1 MQKASAQAERAGKII
16 RRVREFVKKS
26 EPRRQPVALAGIVE
40 DAIGFVE
47 IDARRHGAQV
57 LSQVPADLPP
67 VFADAVMIEQV
78 VLNLVKNGIEAMR
91 DTPADERIVTV
102 SARRRDGQV
111 EVSVADR
118 GHGLSDEARERLF
131 SPFYTTKAEGMGMGL
146 NICRSIVEFHEGR
159 LWVDANPAGG
169 CIFRF
174 TLPLETSVKPQAPT
188 PEQIIYLVD
197 DDEAL
202 RDSLVWLLESQGF
215 KVEAFA
221 SAEDFLRAWRPEFN
235 GCLLLDVRM
244 PGMSGL
250 ELHER
255 LRAQYCTLPVIFI
268 TGHGDVPMAVAALK
282 KGAVDFIEKPFN
294 DAELLRLVSQCLA
307 KEQEPRRRR
316 QDAEVSRRLDQLT
329 QREREVLDL
338 IIAGKLNKQIADV
351 LGISIKTVE
360 VHRARVMEKMAAQSL
375 AELVQNV
382 MAIEGSR

>member
-1 MQKASAQAERAGKII
+1 MKAPES
-16 RRVREFVKKS
+16 
-26 EPRRQPVALAGIVE
+26 
-40 DAIGFVE
+40 
-47 IDARRHGAQV
+47 
-57 LSQVPADLPP
+57 
-67 VFADAVMIEQV
+67 
-78 VLNLVKNGIEAMR
+78 
-91 DTPADERIVTV
+91 
-102 SARRRDGQV
+102 
-111 EVSVADR
+111 
-118 GHGLSDEARERLF
+118 
-131 SPFYTTKAEGMGMGL
+131 
-146 NICRSIVEFHEGR
+146 
-159 LWVDANPAGG
+159 
-169 CIFRF
+169 
-174 TLPLETSVKPQAPT
+174 T

-215 KVEAFA
+215 KVAAFA
-221 SAEDFLRAWRPEFN
+221 SAEDFLRRWRPEFN

-294 DAELLRLVSQCLA
+294 DAELLRLVSQCLVSERESRA
-307 KEQEPRRRR
+307 RRR

-338 IIAGKLNKQIADV
+338 IIVGKLNKQIADV

-382 MAIEGSR
+382 MAIEGSRQA

>member
-1 MQKASAQAERAGKII
+1 
-16 RRVREFVKKS
+16 
-26 EPRRQPVALAGIVE
+26 L
-40 DAIGFVE
+40 
-47 IDARRHGAQV
+47 
-57 LSQVPADLPP
+57 
-67 VFADAVMIEQV
+67 
-78 VLNLVKNGIEAMR
+78 
-91 DTPADERIVTV
+91 
-102 SARRRDGQV
+102 
-111 EVSVADR
+111 
-118 GHGLSDEARERLF
+118 
-131 SPFYTTKAEGMGMGL
+131 
-146 NICRSIVEFHEGR
+146 
-159 LWVDANPAGG
+159 
-169 CIFRF
+169 
-174 TLPLETSVKPQAPT
+174 KPQAPT

-202 RDSLVWLLESQGF
+202 RDSLAWLLESQGF
-215 KVEAFA
+215 KVAAFA
-221 SAEDFLRAWRPEFN
+221 SAEDFLKAWRPEFN

-255 LRAQYCTLPVIFI
+255 LRAQYSTLPIIFI

-294 DAELLRLVSQCLA
+294 DTELLRLVSQCLVS
-307 KEQEPRRRR
+307 EQEHRARRR

-382 MAIEGSR
+382 MTIEGAQRV